1 MQSGTLLLVWHS
13 NMIPIMLYGIHC
25 SLNQKNGLAVNIVK
39 WQMENPK
46 VHVRENQAHLK
57 IKLYCYFHSSFS
69 FHISPYPSSIWSWW
83 ETQQILLQCRV
94 LWLSTAWKH
103 CSHGYCW
110 LKEETFWSANNAQ
123 PRSAKWCSCYLV
135 HLTSRCL
142 QLISLSCLLP
152 IIVIVNITLK

>member
-57 IKLYCYFHSSFS
+57 IKLYCYFHSSF
-69 FHISPYPSSIWSWW
+69 FFILVLIQAPYDPDGKPNKYYYNVESCGSLRPENIVLMGIAGLKKKLSD
-83 ETQQILLQCRV
+83 LLTM
-94 LWLSTAWKH
+94 LSQEVQNDA
-103 CSHGYCW
+103 
-110 LKEETFWSANNAQ
+110 LA
-123 PRSAKWCSCYLV
+123 
-135 HLTSRCL
+135 
-142 QLISLSCLLP
+142 I
-152 IIVIVNITLK
+152 